1 MYSIRNSLITSTIL
15 LKKVVIVKKNCNGL
29 KILKGGE
36 KKVDCYLKREE
47 NMEAELEKK

>member
-1 MYSIRNSLITSTIL
+1 M
-15 LKKVVIVKKNCNGL
+15 VIVEKDRNGL

-47 NMEAELEKK
+47 NMEAELEKKWLIIVAIIFFEWKRT